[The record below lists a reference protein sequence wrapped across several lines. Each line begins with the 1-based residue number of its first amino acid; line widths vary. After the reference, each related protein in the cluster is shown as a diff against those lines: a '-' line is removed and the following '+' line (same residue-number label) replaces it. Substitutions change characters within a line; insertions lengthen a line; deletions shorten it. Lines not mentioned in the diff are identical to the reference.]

1 MLQGSAET
9 PEWEGLKD
17 LDEALEGLEELI
29 SGIVDARES
38 PYLQELHVD
47 AHAHVPIDSTAARLT
62 LKLVEKLQNLIRK
75 EEVNDESQ

>member
-9 PEWEGLKD
+9 SKWEGLKD
-17 LDEALEGLEELI
+17 LDEGLEGLEELI

-38 PYLQELHVD
+38 PYLQALHVD
-47 AHAHVPIDSTAARLT
+47 AHAHVPIDSTAAQLT